1 MYIRLCFVFLR
12 KSFFFT
18 QDFFC
23 RNFFQ
28 FLITFFTSL
37 VEKLKKINFFF
48 FTKTLKRFA
57 KNHFLFLLSSV
68 ICSKLLLFSQ
78 TPSSLCF
85 PLHWFCSQWQKRSS
99 YCSNLWN
106 SSSENRAL
114 LYLFSFCSWSVLP
127 FVCSLFSFGLC
138 IYVQS
143 MGVEDVYLAVEAMKT
158 AAKRAMWPVASY
170 SVSFL
175 LRLETLGNP
184 IWSGKEVLEEFSR
197 AV

>member
-1 MYIRLCFVFLR
+1 MRKTIFCFYCLR
-12 KSFFFT
+12 WFVQNYFYSPK
-18 QDFFC
+18 
-23 RNFFQ
+23 
-28 FLITFFTSL
+28 
-37 VEKLKKINFFF
+37 
-48 FTKTLKRFA
+48 
-57 KNHFLFLLSSV
+57 H
-68 ICSKLLLFSQ
+68 LLLFVFHCIGFAVSGRREVPIAPICGIQ
-78 TPSSLCF
+78 VL
-85 PLHWFCSQWQKRSS
+85 KI
-99 YCSNLWN
+99 
-106 SSSENRAL
+106 EL